1 MTTEDGEC
9 VTKVVTLP
17 ASLVNTAATVEIWYH
32 AYVPKGHLVIDIEPV
47 ETVEDDMPT
56 DEETDQEAPIAA
68 YLKPKPEIVG
78 IGDSLDYVGEDKP
91 AEEISEE
98 MAQKEQDAIANLKKE
113 KFDKDKAEFESL
125 GRTFTGD
132 FSE

>member
-1 MTTEDGEC
+1 MATEDGEE
-9 VTKVVTLP
+9 VAKIVFLP
-17 ASLVNTAATVEIWYH
+17 KALANNPETVEVWYQK
-32 AYVPKGHLVIDIEPV
+32 YVPKGHLLIDVEPV
-47 ETVEDDMPT
+47 EVSEATPAAE
-56 DEETDQEAPIAA
+56 QE
-68 YLKPKPEIVG
+68 PEVTG
-78 IGDSLDYVGEDKP
+78 FGDSLDYVGEDKP
-91 AEEISEE
+91 TEEISEE